1 MKILMAAGEMAPF
14 VRLGELA
21 DAVAGLSGGLHR
33 LGHEV
38 NVVIPFYRSI
48 REDKATKVKKTKIR
62 YSVPVGAGNLPCEI
76 FEAKAPNGVRVFL
89 VARDEFFDRSGIYGV
104 DGRDYQDNAA
114 RFVFFTK
121 CVLELARRMEVPP
134 DLLHLNSW
142 ETALAPVLAREQ
154 RLPFRTVL
162 SPHSLEFQGNFWS
175 YDFTL
180 TNLPGDY
187 FSARGVEYFGSM
199 NCLKA
204 GILFA
209 DAVVLPGERMVC
221 AAQTPEHGCGLESV
235 LREHQ
240 HKLYGIAS
248 GAGLENWSPADD
260 SSLAAT
266 YSFKKPAAREKNRAA
281 LLKELDLREESAGRI
296 FLVFSESCG
305 GKNTG
310 VLLDS
315 LDRILEDGVRMVFL
329 GPVAAE
335 HVFALETACRKHRG
349 SFVQVEDFDEKL
361 ARLALAGSDVFLVTG
376 PVEPRA
382 LWLRRAIR
390 YGAIPLALQCG
401 GLFQLVRDW
410 EPGRNE
416 GNGFVYYGPTA
427 DGMVDACRRVV
438 GVLSDKAQAAALR
451 ERCLGAEFSE
461 EATARGH
468 EALYERLLG
477 IQKTA
482 QAA

>member
-14 VRLGELA
+14 VCIGELA
-21 DAVAGLSGGLHR
+21 GAMANLSGGLHR

-38 NVVIPFYRSI
+38 NVVIPFYRSL

-62 YSVPVGAGNLPCEI
+62 FSVPVGVSKLPCEI
-76 FEAKAPNGVRVFL
+76 FEAKAPSGVRVFL
-89 VARDEFFDRSGIYGV
+89 VARDEYFDRSGIYGV

-114 RFVFFTK
+114 RFIFFTK
-121 CVLELARRMEVPP
+121 CVLELACRMKVLP

-142 ETALAPVLAREQ
+142 ETALAPVLAHEQ

-162 SPHSLEFQGNFWS
+162 TPHALEFQGNFWS
-175 YDFTL
+175 YDFAL

-209 DAVVLPGERMVC
+209 DAIVLPGERMVS
-221 AAQTPEHGCGLESV
+221 AAQTPEHGCGLENV

-240 HKLYGIAS
+240 HKLTGISSA
-248 GAGLENWSPADD
+248 AGLEDWSPAADK
-260 SSLAAT
+260 SLAAT
-266 YSFKKPAAREKNRAA
+266 YSLKKPAAREKNRTA
-281 LLKELDLREESAGRI
+281 LFQALEFGEESSGPV
-296 FLVFSESCG
+296 FLVFSEACD

-315 LDRILEDGVRMVFL
+315 LDRILDGGARLILL
-329 GPVAAE
+329 GPVPE
-335 HVFALETACRKHRG
+335 ERVFALEMARRKHQG
-349 SFVQVEDFDEKL
+349 SFVQLEKFDEKL
-361 ARLALAGSDVFLVTG
+361 ARLALAGADIFLVPG
-376 PVEPRA
+376 RVEPRA

-401 GLFQLVRDW
+401 GLFQLVRD
-410 EPGRNE
+410 GD
-416 GNGFVYYGPTA
+416 NGFVFYVPTV
-427 DGMVDACRRVV
+427 DGFVDACRRAD
-438 GVLSDKAQAAALR
+438 GVLADKAQSAALR
-451 ERCLGAEFSE
+451 ERCLGADFSS
-461 EATARGH
+461 EATAKGH
-468 EALYERLLG
+468 EVLYERLLG
-477 IQKTA
+477 IPTRA